1 MMNTIKYTSIL
12 IVLLLITGVGAHA
25 QSTYEIGGDSLPL
38 YQSTHTYRVLMS
50 NTLNESYWNLYEG
63 TLTVAE
69 VQSGD
74 YTPLVAKTDY
84 GVEIENAGGFAIITI
99 RFLAPSLAATHPINY
114 DDGTNDGRY
123 TLTYREITTD
133 DYKCFANEVF
143 HIHVMPPI
151 DIDIA
156 QDVEDQYRCQDQSG
170 LYQTTDESQSEF
182 VYTVYIEYP
191 DTLANGATG
200 YSGTWEFYLNINTT
214 GDVVG
219 QHTTIAGVAENT
231 GVVSITNDTGIGT
244 RTYGAKFEVTDENVH
259 EIEITVTYND
269 VLGVTQDISV
279 YLTGISGKFNE
290 VDADE
295 IFGTQGN
302 VITHT
307 IYAMPAVGVLTAL
320 N

>member
-1 MMNTIKYTSIL
+1 MNTIKYTSIL
-12 IVLLLITGVGAHA
+12 IVLLLFTGVGAHA
-25 QSTYEIGGDSLPL
+25 QLTYEIGGDSVPL
-38 YQSTHTYRVLMS
+38 YQSTHTYRVEMS

-84 GVEIENAGGFAIITI
+84 GVEIENAGGFASITI
-99 RFLAPSLAATHPINY
+99 RFLNPLPAATRPINY
-114 DDGTNDGRY
+114 DNGTDPGRY
-123 TLTYREITTD
+123 TLTYRETTTD

-156 QDVEDQYRCQDQSG
+156 HVGDEYRCQDNSEV
-170 LYQTTDESQSEF
+170 YQNTTESQSEA
-182 VYTVYIEYP
+182 VYTVFIEYP
-191 DTLANGATG
+191 DTLTTGTTG
-200 YSGTWEFYLNINTT
+200 YSGTWEFYLNVNTQ

-219 QHTTIAGVAENT
+219 QHTTIAGVVANT
-231 GVVSITNDTGIGT
+231 GGVTISNDTGIGT
-244 RTYGAKFEVTDENVH
+244 RTYGAKFEVTDANVH
-259 EIEITVTYND
+259 EIEFTVTYND
-269 VLGVTQDISV
+269 VLGVTQDITV
-279 YLTGISGKFNE
+279 NLTSISGRFNE

-295 IFGTQGN
+295 IFGTEGN
-302 VITHT
+302 EITHT
-307 IYAMPAVGVLTAL
+307 IYAMPAVGVLSAL